1 MLGIYLTPIGQVYRR
16 IGLERHYEVDVSK
29 PNFLGTIVDVCLI
42 GIYKVV
48 P

>member
-1 MLGIYLTPIGQVYRR
+1 MLSIYLMPIGQVYRR
-16 IGLERHYEVDVSK
+16 VGLERHYEVDISK
-29 PNFLGTIVDVCLI
+29 PNFLSAVVDIYLI

>member
-1 MLGIYLTPIGQVYRR
+1 MPIRQVYGR
-16 IGLERHYEVDVSK
+16 IGLERYYEVDISK
-29 PNFLGTIVDVCLI
+29 PNFLGTIVDICLI

>member
-1 MLGIYLTPIGQVYRR
+1 MPGTYLAPVGQVCGRV
-16 IGLERHYEVDVSK
+16 GLERHYEVDISK
-29 PNFLGTIVDVCLI
+29 LYFLGTIVDIYLI